1 MDWLD
6 KFISNLRKTKS
17 GDFYYQAVKLD
28 RNVNMDLAKKVFDEN
43 PNSSTETLVSLL
55 KKEEK
60 RKKEEERAKNKKHTS
75 KNPTLTSKDN
85 AKIKSGDPI
94 MESNKDTITLQ
105 FYSDSG
111 RELKDYIVSKK
122 DICDA
127 IFSILI
133 DDIKFVSM
141 DDTELN
147 AYIRNN
153 FDSLV
158 DIYNEELCDIFC
170 HDDVSY
176 LGVDTDDDLLS
187 YTLEGISDDDP
198 TFDECECGRNIYSED
213 WDEEDADE
221 YMSDDRYRLVDKK
234 MVYDYDGFTTDYCLY
249 QDLEENKY
257 ITIFGD
263 SDIYSPENSEPDAE
277 FDDIDSAEEWFENYH
292 GFDDSDSY
300 EDDFEECLHKKK
312 PSVDWYKEKEE
323 LPYYDDDY
331 EGLSES
337 INKKRL
343 NESYSKNKRTFRYD
357 DSPIMEGAM
366 KEIDLEMQADDKYV
380 EKLLDNISALE
391 KELDFLKNQAPRE
404 IRKGGAFS
412 SQEEIDDAIAQTEKD
427 LTLQRAKYKIIRRRK
442 S

>member
-6 KFISNLRKTKS
+6 KRIGKSMKDPEERFYLMAMKNNSGISADVLKKI
-17 GDFYYQAVKLD
+17 YQD
-28 RNVNMDLAKKVFDEN
+28 N
-43 PNSSTETLVSLL
+43 PNVPTETLLDYL
-55 KKEEK
+55 KKEKKNSK
-60 RKKEEERAKNKKHTS
+60 RPVSRNAPKPKPTPKNNS
-75 KNPTLTSKDN
+75 EIKD
-85 AKIKSGDPI
+85 GEPI

-111 RELKDYIVSKK
+111 RELKDYNVSKK

-153 FDSLV
+153 LDSLV
-158 DIYNEELCDIFC
+158 DTYNEELCDIFC

-198 TFDECECGRNIYSED
+198 TFDECECDRNIYSED
-213 WDEEDADE
+213 WDDENVDE
-221 YMSDDRYRLVDKK
+221 YVSDDRYRLVDKK

-249 QDLEENKY
+249 QDLEKDKY
-257 ITIFGD
+257 FTIFGD
-263 SDIYSPENSEPDAE
+263 SDIYTPENSEPDAE
-277 FDDIDSAEEWFENYH
+277 FDDINSAEEWFENYH
-292 GFDDSDSY
+292 GFDDTDSY
-300 EDDFEECLHKKK
+300 DDDFEECLHKKK
-312 PSVDWYKEKEE
+312 SSVDWHKEKEE

-337 INKKRL
+337 INKKIL
-343 NESYSKNKRTFRYD
+343 NESYKKNKRTFKYN

-366 KEIDLEMQADDKYV
+366 KEIDLEMQEDDKYA
-380 EKLLDNISALE
+380 EKLHDNISALE

-412 SQEEIDDAIAQTEKD
+412 SQEEIDDAIAQTEKELLLD
-427 LTLQRAKYKIIRRRK
+427 RAKYKVIRRRK
-442 S
+442 

>member
-6 KFISNLRKTKS
+6 KFISKLRKTKS
-17 GDFYYQAVKLD
+17 GDFYFQAVRSD
-28 RNVNMDLAKKVFDEN
+28 RNIDLDIAKRIYDEN
-43 PNSSTETLVSLL
+43 PNASVETLLSML

-60 RKKEEERAKNKKHTS
+60 KKKARAKNKKHSDLCPTS
-75 KNPTLTSKDN
+75 IDGENEIKN
-85 AKIKSGDPI
+85 GEPI

-105 FYSDSG
+105 FYSDNG
-111 RELKDYIVSKK
+111 GELKDYNVSKK

-153 FDSLV
+153 LDSLV
-158 DIYNEELCDIFC
+158 DTYNEELCDIFC
-170 HDDVSY
+170 HDGASQ
-176 LGVDTDDDLLS
+176 LGIDSDDDLLS

-198 TFDECECGRNIYSED
+198 TFDECECYRNIYSED
-213 WDEEDADE
+213 WDEENVDE

-249 QDLEENKY
+249 QDLEKDKY
-257 ITIFGD
+257 FTIFGD
-263 SDIYSPENSEPDAE
+263 SDIYTPENSEPDAE
-277 FDDIDSAEEWFENYH
+277 FDDINSAEEWFENYH
-292 GFDDSDSY
+292 GFDDTDSY
-300 EDDFEECLHKKK
+300 DDDFEECLHKKK
-312 PSVDWYKEKEE
+312 SSVDWHKEKEE

-337 INKKRL
+337 INKKIL
-343 NESYSKNKRTFRYD
+343 NESYKKNKRTFKYN

-366 KEIDLEMQADDKYV
+366 KEIDLEMQEDDKYA
-380 EKLLDNISALE
+380 EKLYDNISALE

-412 SQEEIDDAIAQTEKD
+412 SQEEIDDAIAQTEKELLLD
-427 LTLQRAKYKIIRRRK
+427 KAKYKVIRRRK
-442 S
+442 